1 MTINRQEAEAVYAK
15 ADLLH
20 SRQAVDAALDRMAG
34 AISTQLGDTNPLV
47 LCVMIG
53 GLIPAG
59 SLLARL
65 DFPMQIDYIHATRY
79 RGNTQGGTLRWVAKP
94 ACSMKDRVVL
104 LIDDILDEGITLAAI
119 IDECKADGAHAV
131 HTAVLVEKLH
141 DRKNGLKATFKGL
154 DVEDRYVFGY
164 GMDYK
169 GYLRNA
175 PGIYAVAD
183 DMLDQGHP

>member
-1 MTINRQEAEAVYAK
+1 MTDTDKQKAEAVYAQ

-20 SRQAVDAALDRMAG
+20 SRQAVEDALDRLAV
-34 AISTQLGDTNPLV
+34 AISAQLRDTNPLV

-59 SLLARL
+59 ALLTRL

-79 RGNTQGGTLRWVAKP
+79 RGGTQGGTLRWVAKP
-94 ACSMKDRVVL
+94 ACSMQDRVVL
-104 LIDDILDEGITLAAI
+104 LIDDILDEGITLGAI
-119 IDECKADGAHAV
+119 VDECKADGARAV
-131 HTAVLVEKLH
+131 YTAVLVEKLH

-183 DMLDQGHP
+183 DTLSK

>member
-1 MTINRQEAEAVYAK
+1 MTANRQEAQAVYAK

-20 SRQAVDAALDRMAG
+20 SRQAIETALDRMATD
-34 AISTQLGDTNPLV
+34 ISAQLSETNPLV

-59 SLLARL
+59 GLLTRL

-79 RGNTQGGTLRWVAKP
+79 RGATQGGTLRWIAKP
-94 ACSMKDRVVL
+94 ACSMQDRVVL

-119 IDECKADGAHAV
+119 IDECKVEGAREV

-183 DMLDQGHP
+183 EDT